1 MIWNQVYE
9 SLLDVFFPR
18 LCLLCKHQL
27 FKQEQH
33 LCLSCWYELPKI
45 QLKQVSHSPLIK
57 VFQGRVE
64 VKAAIAY
71 LYFYRN
77 GSAQIIMHAIK
88 YQGIKTLA
96 FTIGA
101 HFAKDH
107 LVAIQSLG
115 IQAFIPVPL
124 HHKKHKQRGYNQSEL
139 IAQGISS
146 VAQLPVLSNVLQL
159 LNYKSTQTHKSR
171 FDRWLNAEKAYSV
184 DVTALP
190 ENISCV
196 ALVDDVVTTGATAEA
211 CVRAIQGVSQVQIV
225 VLSVCF
231 PLN

>member
-1 MIWNQVYE
+1 MLWNQVYE

-27 FKQEQH
+27 YKQEQH
-33 LCLSCWYELPKI
+33 MCLSCWYELPKI
-45 QLKQVSHSPLIK
+45 QLKQLDQSPLLK
-57 VFQGRVE
+57 VFEGRVTI
-64 VKAAIAY
+64 KAAIAY
-71 LYFYRN
+71 LYFFRN
-77 GSAQIIMHAIK
+77 GSAQAIMHAIK
-88 YQGIKTLA
+88 YQGQKTLA
-96 FTIGA
+96 ISIGA

-107 LVAIQSLG
+107 FKAIQGMG

-124 HHKKHKQRGYNQSEL
+124 HHKKQKQRGYNQSEL
-139 IAQGISS
+139 IAQGLSS
-146 VAQLPVLSNVLQL
+146 VTHLPVLSNVLQL
-159 LNYKSTQTHKSR
+159 LNPKATQTHKSR
-171 FDRWLNAEKAYSV
+171 FERWLNAEKAYSV
-184 DVTALP
+184 DVSNFP

-211 CVRAIQGVSQVQIV
+211 CIRAIQGVGQVQIV